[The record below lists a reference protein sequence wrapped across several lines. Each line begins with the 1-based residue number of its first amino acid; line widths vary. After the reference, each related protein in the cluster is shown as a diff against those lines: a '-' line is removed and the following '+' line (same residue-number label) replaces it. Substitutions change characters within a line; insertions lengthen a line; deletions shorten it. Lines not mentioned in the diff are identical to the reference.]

1 VFDRLLLLKKGGQTV
16 YFGDI
21 GEGSSTML
29 DYFERNGAPR
39 CHPDANPYVLPSW
52 VFPFLELTT
61 CSRAEYML
69 DVIGAGAT
77 ASTSVDW
84 HSIWKNSS
92 EASTLQEEIENIHNE
107 GRARPIVQTTK
118 PTEFATSWYHQLMAL
133 TQRNFQAYWRN
144 PTYLMAK
151 FALCIAGGLLI
162 GFTFYKTSD
171 SLQGTQNKLFVCG
184 VLYYMSDVL
193 TCLIG
198 DLFSFSALCP
208 PVAAASDDVH
218 RY

>member
-1 VFDRLLLLKKGGQTV
+1 M

-29 DYFERNGAPR
+29 DYFERNGASR
-39 CHPDANPYVLPSW
+39 CHPDANPYVL
-52 VFPFLELTT
+52 LGGILTLLNLTT
-61 CSRAEYML
+61 YSRAEYML

-84 HSIWKNSS
+84 HSIWKNSP
-92 EASTLQEEIENIHNE
+92 EAATLQGEIENIHNE
-107 GRARPIVQTTK
+107 SRARPVVQAAR
-118 PTEFATSWYHQLMAL
+118 PTEFATSWYHQLVAL

-144 PTYLMAK
+144 PTYLIAK

-171 SLQGTQNKLFVCG
+171 SLQGTQNKLFVCD
-184 VLYYMSDVL
+184 VLYHTTKISNL
-193 TCLIG
+193 
-198 DLFSFSALCP
+198 SFRRSF
-208 PVAAASDDVH
+208 
-218 RY
+218 